1 MKRMIIGLDLEKEYS
16 QISYYSDRAGE
27 PETVSIV
34 ENQDK
39 YLIPTPEGLLRER
52 GKEKVRDLA
61 EFIKSCISYLRP
73 VTHMTDIFLMN
84 INLGLK
90 VINTL
95 MWITLQLMILKHL
108 EKQIILYGMNIKMEQ
123 LHNFLIVRYTLHVM
137 VESHIWEEFR
147 K

>member
-73 VTHMTDIFLMN
+73 ISRMTDIFLM
-84 INLGLK
+84 
-90 VINTL
+90 
-95 MWITLQLMILKHL
+95 ITM
-108 EKQIILYGMNIKMEQ
+108 
-123 LHNFLIVRYTLHVM
+123 R
-137 VESHIWEEFR
+137 
-147 K
+147 